1 LRDILL
7 EARAQLAH
15 VKMAANWLEHQV
27 TEYLGSSGPPS
38 AVEAHASDPGVQSQA
53 DFFRLA
59 LHPALTGAIVLSV
72 FSLLEQAV
80 LRVCE
85 RHAAYD
91 KKGGRY
97 WGRLPGSGA
106 LKAINYLR
114 RVSGPPVESLLRD
127 FDDLRLVRN
136 QLAHRGTDFSSAPK
150 NALAAARRHE
160 LLNGLVADPHRV
172 LSWMLEVEGAL
183 LDALEADFI
192 GPADDTV

>member
-1 LRDILL
+1 MRDIFL

-27 TEYLGSSGPPS
+27 TEYLGHS
-38 AVEAHASDPGVQSQA
+38 AQPEPVEGVQSQA

-80 LRVCE
+80 QRVCE

-91 KKGGRY
+91 RKGGRY
-97 WGRLPGSGA
+97 WNQLPGSGA
-106 LKAINYLR
+106 LKAITYLR
-114 RVSGPPVESLLRD
+114 RVSGPPVARSHLLRD

-150 NALAAARRHE
+150 NALTAARRHG

-172 LSWMLEVEGAL
+172 LSWMLEVERAL
-183 LDALEADFI
+183 LDALEADFV
-192 GPADDTV
+192 GPASGDG